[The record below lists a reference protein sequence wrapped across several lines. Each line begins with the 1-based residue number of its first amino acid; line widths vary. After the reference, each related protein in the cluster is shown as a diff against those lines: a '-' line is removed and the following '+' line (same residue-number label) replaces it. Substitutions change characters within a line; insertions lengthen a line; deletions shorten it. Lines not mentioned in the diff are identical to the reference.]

1 MANYVWTISHSSNQ
15 GSSWTDITDLVQ
27 SWNYRYGRQNVTDQW
42 AAGSAQVAGWDP
54 ASLPT
59 ISVADWIKF
68 HESTHGN
75 QYILIVADFVRSYN
89 PAAAA
94 DTWEIRLEDAYAQ
107 AGRARAEFA
116 ATSSAGDDVGTVVLA
131 GAFVANILVDVE
143 YGLVSTCPAISVAK
157 GDSLTG
163 LIQQLNNQAGAYIH
177 ANDAS
182 TGIRWFGV
190 DAMPWWGDP
199 LNDFWVSNFDDD
211 GTIAYGEPY
220 TEIQFEGLA
229 DAYFDKIYV
238 AADGLAIQDAGSGT
252 RTYET
257 QTRHQTTAQADT
269 WANYLLQQLG
279 STTPTPGTLS
289 TTTAAWSTVANIAP
303 FHLLLGN
310 EVTLRLRGTNY
321 YGIIEGGI
329 VSATPAQ
336 TRFTLYLSDREAVNF
351 LLLDDLVWG
360 KLDENRLG
368 Y

>member
-1 MANYVWTISHSSNQ
+1 MANYVWTIEHSSNG
-15 GSSWTDITDLVQ
+15 GSSWTDITDNVSQ
-27 SWNYRYGRQNVTDQW
+27 WSYRYGRQNVTDQW
-42 AAGSAQVAGWDP
+42 AAGSGMVEGNFIET
-54 ASLPT
+54 LPT
-59 ISVADWIKF
+59 VSVGDWVRF

-75 QYILIVADFVRSYN
+75 QYILIVADFVRVYN
-89 PAAAA
+89 PATNG
-94 DTWEIRLEDAYAQ
+94 DVFEMRLEDAYAQ

-131 GAFVANILVDVE
+131 GAFVANIAVDVE

-211 GTIAYGEPY
+211 NTITYGEPY
-220 TEIQFEGLA
+220 EQIHFEGLA

-257 QTRHQTTAQADT
+257 QTRHQTTTQADT

-279 STTPTPGTLS
+279 STIPTPGTLVTNTLS
-289 TTTAAWSTVANIAP
+289 WATTSNIAP
-303 FHLLLGN
+303 FHLLPGN

-351 LLLDDLVWG
+351 LLLDDPVWG
-360 KLDENRLG
+360 TLDNNRLG

>member
-1 MANYVWTISHSSNQ
+1 MANYDWTISHSSNQ
-15 GSSWTDITDLVQ
+15 GGSWTDITSLVQ

-42 AAGSAQVAGWDP
+42 AAGSGFVQGWDP

-59 ISVADWIKF
+59 ISVGDWLKF
-68 HESTHGN
+68 DETTHTT
-75 QYILIVADFVRSYN
+75 QYVLTVADFVRIYN
-89 PAAAA
+89 PAPTA
-94 DTWEIRLEDAYAQ
+94 DTWQIRLEDAYAQ
-107 AGRARAEFA
+107 AGRARAEYA
-116 ATSSAGDDVGTVVLA
+116 ASTAGGEDVGTVLLL
-131 GAFVANILVDVE
+131 GTFVANIAAVIN
-143 YGLVSTCPAISVAK
+143 YGYISTCPVISVAK

-163 LIQQLNNQAGAYIH
+163 LIQQLNNQVGAYIQ

-182 TGIRWFGV
+182 SGIQWYGV

-199 LNDFWVSNFDDD
+199 LNDFSVTNFDDD
-211 GTIAYGEPY
+211 NTLTNGEPY

-238 AADGLAIQDAGSGT
+238 AANGLAIQDAGTGT

-257 QTRHQTTAQADT
+257 QTRHQTTAQAYS

-289 TTTAAWSTVANIAP
+289 TTTLSWSTTANIAP
-303 FHLLLGN
+303 FHLLPGN
-310 EVTLRLRGTNY
+310 EITLRLRGTNY

-351 LLLDDLVWG
+351 LLLDDPVWG
-360 KLDENRLG
+360 KLDSNRLG
-368 Y
+368 F